1 VDFVESL
8 EALEMIAAA
17 GGSSGEGTDGEGDGA
32 TPPSLAEAGGAEGAV
47 EETRIG
53 GGGGCES
60 GEVGAARAGT
70 ATAGDVRP
78 TGDEEC
84 GGGAVATTVTVAGFE
99 RTLAQLR
106 LGEREGKMSQFPA
119 LPDTRVHWV
128 ADAAAVLRMRAAVF
142 ADQRDGS
149 TGQNDPHG
157 IALSMQVEK
166 EADEDAKGG
175 VGYAED
181 PKGGVGD
188 AEDAK
193 GGVGHAEDAKAAAA
207 ATAAAAACIAGHGL
221 PHVIGLDAEWRPQS
235 GTPVAVLQV

>member
-1 VDFVESL
+1 
-8 EALEMIAAA
+8 
-17 GGSSGEGTDGEGDGA
+17 
-32 TPPSLAEAGGAEGAV
+32 
-47 EETRIG
+47 
-53 GGGGCES
+53 
-60 GEVGAARAGT
+60 
-70 ATAGDVRP
+70 
-78 TGDEEC
+78 
-84 GGGAVATTVTVAGFE
+84 
-99 RTLAQLR
+99 
-106 LGEREGKMSQFPA
+106 MSQFPA

-175 VGYAED
+175 VG
-181 PKGGVGD
+181 
-188 AEDAK
+188 
-193 GGVGHAEDAKAAAA
+193 HAEDAAAAAA
-207 ATAAAAACIAGHGL
+207 ATAAAAAGIAGHGL